1 VRLIIKNVTDLPPV
15 VAGPILRHCD
25 AKQVNFWMVTSQ
37 AFQLSCCII
46 RLDNGETIVDRILT
60 NEDIQHVKIGTNAII
75 NLISIAPDDTFPE
88 NTLLTYN
95 FTLMSSE
102 GIESDLNSLIP
113 DLVYKNN
120 QQPNFVIKRKIN
132 KVLHGSCRKP
142 HFESDDGLLQVDNA
156 IADSITDAESRPALL
171 MMSGDQIYA
180 DDVAGPMLVAIHQVI
195 DKLGL
200 YDECWLD
207 DSEHHELTRSSE
219 ELFNSSYCYY
229 QRENILPHHTVN
241 SAIFDKVFG
250 ARKAAIFTSVNVNN
264 HLVTLSEVMAM
275 YLLVW
280 SPELWNVTDLSH
292 HSVPS
297 KYQEKYQQELVI
309 IDKFVGGLPAVR
321 RALAHIPTYM
331 IFDDHDVTDDWNLTR
346 GWEEAAYNHSFS
358 KQIIGNALIGY
369 CLCQGWGNAP
379 EKFNLLIDDI
389 KPTFSEQGYIKHTDL
404 IDKILNW
411 NQWHYSLNTSPKIV
425 VLDTRT
431 QRWRSES
438 NAGKPSGLMDW
449 ESLSALQQELI
460 NEPDIIMVSP
470 APIYGVKL
478 IETIQRIFTFFG
490 KPLAVDAENWMA
502 HSGTANVM
510 LNIFRHY
517 KTPPNFI
524 ILSGDVHYS
533 FVYEVTHR
541 FRRNKSKILQITCS
555 GIKNEFPS
563 ALLHTLERLNK
574 YLYATY
580 SPLNWFTKRRRMKI
594 RVRKPDCTDAANDA
608 TLYNGSGIGLLSLS
622 DDNQTIKA
630 EIITTTGKTVCFKE
644 I

>member
-1 VRLIIKNVTDLPPV
+1 
-15 VAGPILRHCD
+15 
-25 AKQVNFWMVTSQ
+25 MVTSQ
-37 AFQLSCCII
+37 SYQLSCCIS
-46 RLDNGETIVDRILT
+46 RFDNGELVLNRALTEKEVKQVRIGS
-60 NEDIQHVKIGTNAII
+60 HAVI
-75 NLISIAPDDTFPE
+75 NLITISADDRFPE
-88 NTLLTYN
+88 NTLLSYN
-95 FTLMSSE
+95 LSFVSSAGEENHLVTLM
-102 GIESDLNSLIP
+102 P
-113 DLVYKNN
+113 DLVYEN
-120 QQPNFVIKRKIN
+120 QQLPNLMIKSKVN

-142 HFESDDGLLQVDNA
+142 HFDSEDGLIQVDNV
-156 IADSITDAESRPALL
+156 IENSGSDVNERPALL

-195 DKLGL
+195 ERLGL
-200 YDECWLD
+200 YEESWLD
-207 DSEHHELTRSSE
+207 DSEHHALTSSTE
-219 ELFNSSYCYY
+219 ELFNSTYCYY
-229 QRENILPHHTVN
+229 QRGKILPHHTVN
-241 SAIFDKVFG
+241 SSIFDKLFG
-250 ARKAAIFTSVNVNN
+250 ARKAAIFTSVNVQN
-264 HLVTLSEVMAM
+264 HLITLSEVMAM

-280 SPELWNVTDLSH
+280 SPELWAITDLENH
-292 HSVPS
+292 NIPAEF
-297 KYQEKYQQELVI
+297 QLKYQQELI
-309 IDKFVGGLPAVR
+309 IINSFVAELPAVR

-379 EKFNLLIDDI
+379 EKFTDLIEEI
-389 KPTFSEQGYIKHTDL
+389 APTFSQQGYVEHAEL
-404 IDKILNW
+404 IDKILSW
-411 NQWHYSLNTSPKIV
+411 NEWHYSLNTSPKVV

-541 FRRNKSKILQITCS
+541 FRRNSSKIFQITCS
-555 GIKNEFPS
+555 GIKNEFPA
-563 ALLHTLERLNK
+563 ALLHILERLNK

-594 RVRKPDCTDAANDA
+594 RARKPDCTDSANDV
-608 TLYNGSGIGLLSLS
+608 TLYNGSGLGLLTLS
-622 DDNQTIKA
+622 DDNQSIKT
-630 EIITTTGKTVCFKE
+630 EIITAKGKKVCFKE
-644 I
+644 A